1 MDRMPPA
8 AFAEGFGIMVA
19 ELGSLFGSEIFLL
32 VLVEVFLHLLHNVL
46 RLVEVLDIQVSRRPG
61 NFMGMTA
68 LRTELPPLEAIHVR
82 KRAAGRAPDDKVHD
96 KEVMRVL
103 VIKIYRRATGSKGI
117 RPYGPRFSW
126 GSGALSR

>member
-1 MDRMPPA
+1 MDRMPPP

-117 RPYGPRFSW
+117 RS
-126 GSGALSR
+126 